1 MTIDQRKEFLR
12 DPKTLRGKDLE
23 LRFEDIHEARR
34 MDDQP
39 LSSLGDVVG
48 GWLEETLDEKYMEN
62 MCIYIY
68 EIYDN
73 FKECMG
79 NVAKTILYIDIY
91 IYT

>member
-23 LRFEDIHEARR
+23 LRFEDVHEARR
-34 MDDQP
+34 TDDQP
-39 LSSLGDVVG
+39 LSSLGDVV
-48 GWLEETLDEKYMEN
+48 EETLDEKYMEN

-79 NVAKTILYIDIY
+79 NVAKTILYLY